1 MTGRP
6 IWNGTI
12 TFGLLNIPVQLMP
25 GERHV
30 DLHFRMLDS
39 RDNARIRYERVNEET
54 GEEVPW
60 NEVVKAFEYD
70 KGNYV
75 VLEKE
80 DFARAAPES
89 TESVDIE
96 AFIDAGDVGPEYF
109 ERPYYL
115 VPAKKAE
122 KGYVLLRETLK
133 RLKTAGLAR
142 VVIRTREYLALVL
155 PRDNALLLML
165 LRYPQEIVADDE
177 YAFPDKKISAYRVSA
192 KELDM
197 AESLV
202 KSMVGKWKP
211 DEYHDDFRARLTK
224 VIEARIKAK
233 GGVRAP
239 RRRGGRN
246 AEECLH
252 QRGGLHVAVAE
263 KHQGQQTHAR
273 EKIRLQGASQ
283 QPPQRR
289 RTQIQHTQEDC
300 KAFLTG
306 TVSRIPDRVPFIRQV
321 PREDSYDSARHPGPP
336 GMAPAGPGK
345 SLLIRLD

>member
-1 MTGRP
+1 MAARP
-6 IWNGTI
+6 IWTGTI
-12 TFGLLNIPVQLMP
+12 TFGLLNIPVQLMS

-39 RDNARIRYERVNEET
+39 RNNARIRYERVNEET
-54 GEEVPW
+54 GDEVPW
-60 NEVVKAFEYD
+60 KEVVKAFEYD

-75 VLEKE
+75 VIEKE
-80 DFARAAPES
+80 DFAKAAPES

-96 AFIDAGDVGPEYF
+96 AFIDASDIGPEYF
-109 ERPYYL
+109 EKPYYL

-155 PRDNALLLML
+155 PRDNVLLLML
-165 LRYPQEIVADDE
+165 LRYPQEIVPTDE

-202 KSMVGKWKP
+202 KSMVGKWNP
-211 DEYHDDFRARLTK
+211 DEHHDDFRKRLTK

-239 RRRGGRN
+239 A
-246 AEECLH
+246 AEE
-252 QRGGLHVAVAE
+252 AAMP
-263 KHQGQQTHAR
+263 KN
-273 EKIRLQGASQ
+273 AS
-283 QPPQRR
+283 
-289 RTQIQHTQEDC
+289 TNVVD
-300 KAFLTG
+300 F
-306 TVSRIPDRVPFIRQV
+306 
-321 PREDSYDSARHPGPP
+321 
-336 GMAPAGPGK
+336 M
-345 SLLIRLD
+345 SLLQKSIKDNKRTPAKKSASKARRSNPRSATKRKAGTRKKAAKSS